1 MLTLLTLLGNTSNKE
16 CSEFIIPLLKEN
28 RFAENPPVVEQG
40 VLRLIGSLLKRPLPS
55 NQEIQDKI
63 SS

>member
-1 MLTLLTLLGNTSNKE
+1 MLTPLTLLGSASNRQ
-16 CSEFIIPLLKEN
+16 CSEFVTPLLRDS
-28 RFAENPPVVEQG
+28 RFAESPPVVEQG

-55 NQEIQDKI
+55 NQAIQDGI